1 VCLIDYFSFSE
12 SFEKEYAMKPNQPTQ
27 FQQTESKAMKPIAEN
42 APTDT
47 LCP

>member
-1 VCLIDYFSFSE
+1 VRCL
-12 SFEKEYAMKPNQPTQ
+12 KEELLFTASQWNS

-47 LCP
+47 PFP